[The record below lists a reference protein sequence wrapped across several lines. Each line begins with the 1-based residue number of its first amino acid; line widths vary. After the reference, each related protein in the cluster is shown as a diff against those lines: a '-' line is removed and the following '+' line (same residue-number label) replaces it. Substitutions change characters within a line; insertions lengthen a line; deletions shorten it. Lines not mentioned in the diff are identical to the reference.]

1 MTGIESRSGNILFDV
16 HVHIYD
22 CFSLQNFFDSAIK
35 NFKNETRKNGIDA
48 DFQGIIVLT
57 DWLKENWFQYFFDSM
72 EKNKIAYPKTIG
84 NWSFHRT
91 KEHISLVARRTDG
104 ESLFVVA
111 GKKIITA
118 ENLEVLALATKM
130 GFDVRIPLVPILDQ
144 IKQYDA
150 IPVIPWAVG
159 KWMGK
164 RGRVIKDL
172 LDKSTEPDY
181 FLCDNGNRPNF
192 WPRPTFFNYA
202 EKKGIRV
209 LAGSDALHFASEAC
223 RVGSFANLTHGTIDP
238 DYPAMELKKML
249 RNPNTRIQTYGKLE
263 KPVRF
268 FRNQLAMQLLKR
280 KNRQKLIGR

>member
-1 MTGIESRSGNILFDV
+1 MTGIESKTGFILFDV

-35 NFKNETRKNGIDA
+35 NFKNEIRKNSIDA
-48 DFQGIIVLT
+48 DFPPIIILT
-57 DWLKENWFQYFFDSM
+57 DWLKENWFQYFIDSI
-72 EKNKIAYPKTIG
+72 EINKIAYKKTIE

-91 KEHISLVARRTDG
+91 KENISIVARRTDG
-104 ESLFVVA
+104 ESIYIVA

-118 ENLEVLALATKM
+118 ENLEVLALATHKA
-130 GFDVRIPLVPILDQ
+130 FDVGIPLVTILDQ

-159 KWMGK
+159 KWIGK

-172 LDKSTEPDY
+172 LDNTAEPDF

-192 WPRPTFFNYA
+192 WPRPTLFDYA

-209 LAGSDALHFASEAC
+209 LAGSDALHFASESY

-238 DYPAMELKKML
+238 DYPAMDLKKML
-249 RNPNTRIQTYGKLE
+249 LNPKTMIRTYGNLE

-280 KNRQKLIGR
+280 KNQQKLIGR

>member
-35 NFKNETRKNGIDA
+35 NFKKEIRKNGIDA
-48 DFQGIIVLT
+48 DFQAIIVLT
-57 DWLKENWFQYFFDSM
+57 DWLKENWFQYFIDSI
-72 EKNKIAYPKTIG
+72 EKNKTSYPKTIE

-91 KEHISLVARRTDG
+91 KENISLVARRTDG
-104 ESLFVVA
+104 ENIFIVA

-118 ENLEVLALATKM
+118 ENLEVLALATNM
-130 GFDVRIPLVPILDQ
+130 AFEVGLPLVAILDQ
-144 IKQYDA
+144 IKQHDA

-159 KWMGK
+159 KWIGK
-164 RGRVIKDL
+164 RGRVIKNL
-172 LDKSTEPDY
+172 LDNTAEPDF
-181 FLCDNGNRPNF
+181 FLCDNGNRPNI
-192 WPRPTFFNYA
+192 WPRPTFFDYA

-209 LAGSDALHFASEAC
+209 LAGSDALHFASEAY

-238 DYPAMELKKML
+238 DYPAMDLKKML
-249 RNPNTRIQTYGKLE
+249 RNPKIRIRTYGKLE

>member
-1 MTGIESRSGNILFDV
+1 MTEIESQSDIILFDV

-22 CFSLQNFFDSAIK
+22 CFSFQNFFDSAIK
-35 NFKNETRKNGIDA
+35 NFKNEIKKNGIDA
-48 DFQGIIVLT
+48 DFQAIIVLT
-57 DWLKENWFQYFFDSM
+57 DWLKENWFQYLIDSI
-72 EKNKIAYPKTIG
+72 EKNKIAYQNTIG

-91 KEHISLVARRTDG
+91 KENISLVARRTDG
-104 ESLFVVA
+104 ESIFIVA
-111 GKKIITA
+111 GKKIITS
-118 ENLEVLALATKM
+118 ENLEVLALATQVA
-130 GFDVRIPLVPILDQ
+130 FDVGIPLVAILDQ

-159 KWMGK
+159 KWIGK
-164 RGRVIKDL
+164 RGRVIKGL
-172 LDKSTEPDY
+172 LDNATEPDY

-192 WPRPTFFNYA
+192 WPRPTLFDYA
-202 EKKGIRV
+202 EKKGIQV

-238 DYPAMELKKML
+238 DYPATGLKKML
-249 RNPNTRIQTYGKLE
+249 RDPKTRIRTYGKLE